1 LSAAW
6 GGARLDTSPDA
17 PYIRPRRLRYASTLI
32 ALGNRD
38 RAGAGIRRGSAVR
51 PPCGDSGSS
60 AQHVSPAPARP
71 RNRRCR
77 PRAGGDPRESVQRG
91 SVVLADATPEGGFAL
106 TGPADPAVTPSF
118 VRPTLIMD
126 NAAGPR
132 KLPGGAAL
140 DLGSRYQV
148 EGALWSGNGMLSDG
162 ATGSIPHRFGTR
174 GTNPLRSVQRKLRG
188 SIVAVGAVARSEGC
202 AVGLSTRPASCKVQQ

>member
-1 LSAAW
+1 MSAPP
-6 GGARLDTSPDA
+6 RLDLVIDDA
-17 PYIRPRRLRYASTLI
+17 GRAPAAIR
-32 ALGNRD
+32 GNRYK
-38 RAGAGIRRGSAVR
+38 
-51 PPCGDSGSS
+51 
-60 AQHVSPAPARP
+60 
-71 RNRRCR
+71 
-77 PRAGGDPRESVQRG
+77 EG

-148 EGALWSGNGMLSDG
+148 GGALWSGNGMLSDG
-162 ATGSIPHRFGTR
+162 ATG
-174 GTNPLRSVQRKLRG
+174 
-188 SIVAVGAVARSEGC
+188 
-202 AVGLSTRPASCKVQQ
+202 